1 MSFSHRIAYL
11 LLFAFVAMFPKAL
24 AAQESYQHAP
34 EQSSSAARKPTT
46 PRPVLN
52 EQQRRGEALFVQ
64 NCPLCH
70 VPSHQKQTLG
80 IQGPILKG
88 MFGADADED
97 FLRQFIQQ
105 GIPGKMPGFR
115 YDLEPKQIDDIIAY
129 LKTGAYLKTP
139 GVSN

>member
-24 AAQESYQHAP
+24 AAQESDQHAP
-34 EQSSSAARKPTT
+34 EQSSSAARKPTP

-70 VPSHQKQTLG
+70 VPSHQKKTLG
-80 IQGPILKG
+80 IQGPVLRG
-88 MFGADADED
+88 MYGEDADD
-97 FLRQFIQQ
+97 DALRQFIEQ
-105 GIPGKMPGFR
+105 GVPGKMPGFR
-115 YDLEPKQIDDIIAY
+115 YDLEPKQIDDVIAY